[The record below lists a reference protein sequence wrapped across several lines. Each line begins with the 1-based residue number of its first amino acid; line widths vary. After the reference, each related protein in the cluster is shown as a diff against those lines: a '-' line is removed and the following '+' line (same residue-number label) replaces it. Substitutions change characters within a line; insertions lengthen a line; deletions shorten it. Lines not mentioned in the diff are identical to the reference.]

1 MALTISQAR
10 QAEKHRK
17 YWQQREE
24 EALKNYVK
32 DEKEYDKQIQEIYQN
47 MLDSCQKEIDAFYGK
62 YAKKEGITIAEAKK
76 KVSEADIK
84 AYEAK
89 AKKYVKQ
96 ASLDRKANAGE
107 TDYSSSAF
115 SERANEEMRLYNL
128 TMKVNRLEMLKANIG
143 LETIKGHAELENFMG
158 KILQGRT
165 KEELERQAGILG
177 KTVRSNSKKAHA
189 IPNASFHNATFSDRI
204 WQYHDLMKA
213 DLSKLLQQ
221 GLIRGKSSKEL
232 AKDLKKYFKGE
243 DGTGGAQFN
252 CERLMRTELAR
263 VQIEAQKQSLIE
275 NGFTEY
281 MFIVNSG
288 CCPICY
294 GIAKKNDGIYKID
307 KMQPGLN
314 APPIHP
320 FCRCSIAAYED
331 DAEYE
336 AWLDHLENGGTTK
349 EWNKMPSNQK
359 NKIVDAKRVQLK
371 QEAKANKKTSKS
383 SPEILENSVKD
394 SKIELDD
401 RFNSREDPMHE
412 VMGSARENNKEEL
425 QQILDHLK
433 EMGVSVKYRKGQY
446 GYEIIGKGVP
456 GEIVIDED
464 ASLSA
469 WKHEYQHAINDYN
482 VGWSS
487 KRILKKP
494 MTRYNREMAAY
505 QVEIDLAK
513 KLGREDMVKRLE
525 ANLEK
530 ERRRIFGE

>member
-1 MALTISQAR
+1 MALTITQAR

-24 EALKNYVK
+24 EALEHYIK

-76 KVSEADIK
+76 KVSEVDIK

-96 ASLDRKANAGE
+96 ASLDRRANAGE
-107 TDYSSSAF
+107 TDFTSSAF

-143 LETIKGHAELENFMG
+143 LETIKGHAELENFMD

-177 KTVRSNSKKAHA
+177 KTIRSNSKKAHA

-221 GLIRGKSSKEL
+221 GLIRGKSSREL
-232 AKDLKKYFKGE
+232 AKDLRKYFKGE
-243 DGTGGAQFN
+243 DGKGGAQFN
-252 CERLMRTELAR
+252 TERLMRTELAR

-320 FCRCSIAAYED
+320 FCRCSIAAHED

-336 AWLDHLENGGTTK
+336 AWLDYLDKGGTTE
-349 EWNKMPSNQK
+349 EWNKMSSK
-359 NKIVDAKRVQLK
+359 RKGSLIDAMNLQLK
-371 QEAKANKKTSKS
+371 KEAEVEKKTSKS
-383 SPEILENSVKD
+383 DSEVLENSDND
-394 SKIELDD
+394 STIELQADINKMITPYEKKVLD
-401 RFNSREDPMHE
+401 AVPKKEGFFDFAAHGTADNIEYGSEDK
-412 VMGSARENNKEEL
+412 VLTAREVARIIRHNESYNGEKVRLLSCNTGSVEDGFA
-425 QQILDHLK
+425 QQLANAL
-433 EMGVSVKYRKGQY
+433 GVEVEAPSDVLLVYPDGRIQIGYDAKGKMITFKPK
-446 GYEIIGKGVP
+446 GRGK
-456 GEIVIDED
+456 
-464 ASLSA
+464 
-469 WKHEYQHAINDYN
+469 
-482 VGWSS
+482 
-487 KRILKKP
+487 
-494 MTRYNREMAAY
+494 
-505 QVEIDLAK
+505 
-513 KLGREDMVKRLE
+513 
-525 ANLEK
+525 
-530 ERRRIFGE
+530 